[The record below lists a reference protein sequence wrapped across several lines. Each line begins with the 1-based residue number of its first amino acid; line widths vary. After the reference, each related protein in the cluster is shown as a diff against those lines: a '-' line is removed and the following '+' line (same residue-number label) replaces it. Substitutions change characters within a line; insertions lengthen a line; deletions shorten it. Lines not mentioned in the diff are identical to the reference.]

1 MQAIVMYS
9 FYWILSHID
18 MEGFD
23 DILICS
29 LKCFF
34 DFFFTNTVSNK
45 YELQLSNKDTSRLAN
60 IASPLHTKAFLTLQ
74 ETLPGVPFNYYGN
87 EIGMIDHPSL
97 PVPWKYRTP
106 MQWNSKGTGFS
117 QNIKWLSNP
126 DNYTYLNVQVRY
138 QYFHFLVLGCLHK
151 SSNWISINNCC
162 TTSVSSN

>member
-1 MQAIVMYS
+1 MI
-9 FYWILSHID
+9 W
-18 MEGFD
+18 
-23 DILICS
+23 
-29 LKCFF
+29 
-34 DFFFTNTVSNK
+34 FFFTNTFSNK
-45 YELQLSNKDTSRLAN
+45 YEFQLSNKDTSRLAN
-60 IASPLHTKAFLTLQ
+60 IASPLHTKALLTLQ

-87 EIGMIDHPSL
+87 EIGMIDHPTL

-117 QNIKWLSNP
+117 QNTKWLSNP
-126 DNYTYLNVQVRY
+126 DNYTHLNVQVRY